1 MFRTLMIQRSALVI
15 VLAGAV
21 VATSE
26 AQTPPPGFERA
37 ASFAGGLSTLPAS
50 FAKFHVA
57 LDDDTTEPDIFVV
70 MRIIDQAGTVIRS
83 TTANIAAGR
92 SATLEYRGPSV
103 LYRFQAEIFEPQ
115 YLINRTSRRTAM
127 IYEAESSLFTA
138 AAGKGFLLIGP
149 GPIDPPPIK
158 VYVNVHSH

>member
-1 MFRTLMIQRSALVI
+1 MFRTLTIQRSALV
-15 VLAGAV
+15 VLLAGAV

-26 AQTPPPGFERA
+26 AQTPPPGFDRT

-50 FAKFHVA
+50 VARFHVA

-83 TTANIAAGR
+83 KTANIAAGR

-115 YLINRTSRRTAM
+115 YLVNRTLRRTAM
-127 IYEAESSLFTA
+127 IYDSESSSFTA
-138 AAGKGFLLIGP
+138 AAAKGFLLVGP
-149 GPIDPPPIK
+149 GPIDPPPLK
-158 VYVNVHSH
+158 FWVNVSY